1 LVLRLGYVG
10 INLTLQGEKGGP
22 RLRSITAKRLE
33 PMAPRERRP
42 LLYQVARSNLKTL
55 EAVIRWNREQ
65 GIRLFRITSDLV
77 PLATHPVA
85 AEWDWE
91 ADLAAEFADVARLAR
106 ETGIRLTLH
115 PGQFVVLNA
124 PDDELVAR
132 SMQDLSYHARM
143 LELLDLGPES
153 GLVLHIGGGY
163 GDKAAAARRFV
174 RNFGRLERR
183 IADRL
188 WVENDD
194 VTWDTA
200 AVLAIAREIRRPMVF
215 DLHHH
220 RVLRED
226 DWLTWLE
233 QILPTWGGLRP
244 KLHFSSPRD
253 GRRSR
258 HHADYIDPD
267 DFQAFAERV
276 PDLEADV
283 MLECKMKD
291 KALLALREAVP
302 GLE

>member
-22 RLRSITAKRLE
+22 RLRSITAKRLQ

-55 EAVIRWNREQ
+55 AAVIRWNQEQ
-65 GIRLFRITSDLV
+65 SIHLFRITSDLV

-91 ADLAAEFADVARLAR
+91 ADLAAEFAEVAGLAR
-106 ETGIRLTLH
+106 QTGIRLTLH

-124 PDDELVAR
+124 PDEELVAK
-132 SMQDLSYHARM
+132 SMQDLSYHARI
-143 LELLDLGPES
+143 LELLELGPES

-163 GDKAAAARRFV
+163 GDKAAAAGRFV
-174 RNFGRLERR
+174 ANFGRLEPR
-183 IADRL
+183 IAERL
-188 WVENDD
+188 WLENDD
-194 VTWDTA
+194 VTWETA
-200 AVLAIAREIRRPMVF
+200 EVLAIGREIRRPMVL

-226 DWLTWLE
+226 DWLPWLE
-233 QILPTWGGLRP
+233 QILPTWAGVRP

-253 GRRSR
+253 GVRSR
-258 HHADYIDPD
+258 HHADFIDPA
-267 DFQAFAERV
+267 DFKALADRV

-291 KALLALREAVP
+291 KALLALRAALPE
-302 GLE
+302 LK

>member
-1 LVLRLGYVG
+1 MVLRLGYVG
-10 INLTLQGEKGGP
+10 INLTLQGAKGGP

-33 PMAPRERRP
+33 PMSPRERRP

-65 GIRLFRITSDLV
+65 GIHLFRITSDLV

-91 ADLAAEFADVARLAR
+91 ADLAAEFAAVARLAR

-124 PDDELVAR
+124 PDEELVAK
-132 SMQDLSYHARM
+132 SMQDLSYHARI
-143 LELLDLGPES
+143 LELLELGPES

-163 GDKAAAARRFV
+163 GDRAAAARRFV
-174 RNFGRLERR
+174 ENFARLERR
-183 IADRL
+183 IAERL

-200 AVLAIAREIRRPMVF
+200 EVLAIAREIRRPMVF

-226 DWLTWLE
+226 DWLPWLE
-233 QILPTWGGLRP
+233 QILPTWGDLRP

-253 GRRSR
+253 GPRSR
-258 HHADYIDPD
+258 HHAAYIDPD
-267 DFQAFAERV
+267 DFRAFAGRV
-276 PDLEADV
+276 PDLDADV

-302 GLE
+302 GLG